1 MQRQPLKKGGKL
13 NRVCGRAEEQ
23 AKWAGKSSA
32 GTGWQPRE
40 KNTNQ
45 GQQERW
51 GLPGNSQERE
61 EHGTAEF
68 QKAGLGPGKHK
79 RKPSSGPGQRPRRSR
94 RNPRP
99 SVLPDWMQIAAPP
112 PAVRTPPRAAQPQ
125 GKGRRTSATSA
136 HTLRSDSE
144 CESQPRSG
152 SL

>member
-112 PAVRTPPRAAQPQ
+112 PHLCPHAAP
-125 GKGRRTSATSA
+125 GCTTSRKRKKDQRDISA
-136 HTLRSDSE
+136 YFAFRL
-144 CESQPRSG
+144 
-152 SL
+152 